1 MTGMDS
7 RIARRRAQVREQ
19 RMRRRRRR
27 TLIAVLVA
35 LLIAG
40 AVALERSPLMALAEV
55 EVGGVERVTADA
67 VREAAALTLG
77 TSTLRL
83 DLRAAEQ
90 RVEELAWVD
99 TARIRRRDP
108 LTVLITV
115 RERRPA
121 MNLRTPVGSAL
132 VDEDGVV
139 LERGSDAALPVLSL
153 PAGRLP
159 SAGERIDEDAAA
171 ANALAVYR
179 GLPGPL
185 RTEVARVEGL
195 QRDEAELVL
204 RSGTTVR
211 FGRADRVDEKARALG
226 ALLAQLADPVRVI
239 DVRAPSNP
247 VVVP

>member
-1 MTGMDS
+1 
-7 RIARRRAQVREQ
+7 
-19 RMRRRRRR
+19 MRRRRRR
-27 TLIAVLVA
+27 TLIAALVG
-35 LLIAG
+35 LLLAG

-55 EVGGVERVTADA
+55 EVNGAERVAADA
-67 VREAAALTLG
+67 VREAAALPLG

-83 DLRAAEQ
+83 DLRSAER

-121 MNLRTPVGSAL
+121 MTLRVPGGSAL
-132 VDEDGVV
+132 VDAEGVV
-139 LERGSDAALPVLSL
+139 LERGSDGALPVLSL

-159 SAGERIDEDAAA
+159 GAGERIGEDATA

-179 GLPGPL
+179 RLPGPL
-185 RTEVARVEGL
+185 RTEVVRVEGL
-195 QRDEAELVL
+195 ERDDVELVL
-204 RSGTTVR
+204 RTGTTVR
-211 FGRADRVDEKARALG
+211 FGRAHRVDEKARAIG
-226 ALLAQLADPVRVI
+226 ALLAQLPDPVRTI

-247 VVVP
+247 VVIP